1 MNIVCVCSICSIMYK
16 IDFGCF
22 ITYIQINDMSAAM
35 NCNYCKTSG
44 HVKTNCPLLEKK
56 KMYKKSERARKGQ
69 ERRFTTLIKKW
80 GNTPEGMQ
88 RLWDDS
94 SEKIE
99 LFREKERLALGDGKI
114 DEALADELANLE
126 EEYESAVAFQA
137 FVKNADIS
145 FTPEMK
151 KKTHGTQNF
160 YADVSALETNLC
172 KQVVDLEE
180 MLDSSED
187 SLVRAGDFYW
197 RMMYGRGRT
206 VFYGWLDTIRAS
218 RDSMKSILAGGK
230 WKSETPVDVLDI
242 RATLESSSK
251 PKKLA
256 CGKSSNK
263 KLSQKQRRALAVSK

>member
-1 MNIVCVCSICSIMYK
+1 VCIVYSIIYK
-16 IDFGCF
+16 IDLGCMC
-22 ITYIQINDMSAAM
+22 IYIQNNNMSAAM

-44 HVKTNCPLLEKK
+44 HVKSNCPSLEKK
-56 KMYKKSERARKGQ
+56 MRIKKTERGRKGQ
-69 ERRFTTLIKKW
+69 ERRFSTLIKKW

-99 LFREKERLALGDGKI
+99 LFREKERLALGNGKI
-114 DEALADELANLE
+114 DEALADELAYLE

-145 FTPEMK
+145 FTPEKKK

-160 YADVSALETNLC
+160 YADISILETNLC
-172 KQVVDLEE
+172 KQVVNLEE

-187 SLVRAGDFYW
+187 SLVRAEDFYW
-197 RMMYGRGRT
+197 RMSYGRGRA

-218 RDSMKSILAGGK
+218 RDSMKAILAGGK
-230 WKSETPVDVLDI
+230 WKSETPRDVLDI
-242 RATLESSSK
+242 RTTLESSSK

-256 CGKSSNK
+256 SGKPSNK
-263 KLSQKQRRALAVSK
+263 KLSQKQRRALAVSQ